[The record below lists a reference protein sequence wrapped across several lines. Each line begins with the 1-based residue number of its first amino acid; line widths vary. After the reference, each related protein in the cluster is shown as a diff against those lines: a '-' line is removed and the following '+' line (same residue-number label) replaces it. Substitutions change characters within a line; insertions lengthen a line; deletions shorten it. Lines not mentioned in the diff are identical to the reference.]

1 MKKNAH
7 EIVYINICIRQ
18 CKSEQYNNCQI
29 FHKKEREIFS
39 KIYVK
44 KMVVKQ
50 LLIIQRIVFF
60 INECAI
66 AFFLTCKKLKPNQV
80 HVFFLFTIERKI
92 FSI

>member
-18 CKSEQYNNCQI
+18 CKSEQYNNCQM

-39 KIYVK
+39 KTYVK

-66 AFFLTCKKLKPNQV
+66 AFFNV
-80 HVFFLFTIERKI
+80 
-92 FSI
+92 